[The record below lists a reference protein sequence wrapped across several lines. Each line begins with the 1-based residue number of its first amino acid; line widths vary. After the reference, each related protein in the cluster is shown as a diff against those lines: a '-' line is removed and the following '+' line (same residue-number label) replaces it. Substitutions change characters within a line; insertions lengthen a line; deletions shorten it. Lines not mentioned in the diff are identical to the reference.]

1 MINEGVIVSDSK
13 SLVKSEMLRQL
24 WKLGPTTPETWERNV
39 FQALTG
45 ASRDDVDWSVEDNQA
60 GYFLWI
66 KGFDGLVQ
74 ELVEDGYVREETHSG
89 GKVLTPV
96 DSDPPLDVSLLAY
109 PSQAQ
114 RG

>member
-1 MINEGVIVSDSK
+1 MMNEGVIVSDSK

-24 WKLGPTTPETWERNV
+24 WKLGSTTPEAWERHV

-66 KGFDGLVQ
+66 KGFDGLIQ
-74 ELVEDGYVREETHSG
+74 ELVEDGYVQEEADSG
-89 GKVLTPV
+89 RKVLTPV
-96 DSDPPLDVSLLAY
+96 DSDPPLDVSLMAY
-109 PSQAQ
+109 PRQAL
-114 RG
+114 GG

>member
-1 MINEGVIVSDSK
+1 MTNEGVIVSDAK

-24 WKLGPTTPETWERNV
+24 WKLGPTTPEAWERHV

-60 GYFLWI
+60 GFFLWI

-74 ELVEDGYVREETHSG
+74 ELVEDGYVLEEAEGTR
-89 GKVLTPV
+89 KVLAPV
-96 DSDPPLDVSLLAY
+96 EADPPLDVSLLAY
-109 PSQAQ
+109 PRQA